1 MKLSGMFRISFVAA
15 IVTALILLPSRIAA
29 GGSNEASTS
38 TPLQRYYT
46 GQPGAVFNINDY
58 IKSLNYRNIND
69 YIKSLD
75 YRNIHK
81 LPEKPANTYRKVPF
95 YEGTPAYSIE
105 TPIETVRQA
114 LRDHG
119 SVSIVDAPNEY
130 AKRIVLNDGNIK
142 IEMMRN
148 EKSALINIFKH
159 LDPNL
164 HLLRNM
170 VRSNSINEDP
180 GVNIDHLP
188 VVNGKPMLF
197 QDSATLGHMITAA
210 RTEPKK
216 FYYVPHGRVP
226 ILIDPNIDKLIVDEG
241 RNVEEDP
248 YRVMVG
254 YNSAKN
260 QYGESLA
267 SIIWGKPI
275 KPSTDNLRT
284 AKISLKDSPRFRH
297 DGPRDAMAR
306 SLKNSKLI
314 RVYKEINGK
323 EYDYKV
329 KVLNPLAKKGEALR
343 FSVKPVSTLERLQ
356 MFFRFTH

>member
-46 GQPGAVFNINDY
+46 GQPGTVFDTNDY
-58 IKSLNYRNIND
+58 IRQLGYKT
-69 YIKSLD
+69 IKQMD
-75 YRNIHK
+75 GGDRK
-81 LPEKPANTYRKVPF
+81 LYTDVPF
-95 YEGTPAYSIE
+95 YSKTPLYSIG

-114 LRDHG
+114 LRDHR
-119 SVSIVDAPNEY
+119 SVGIVEAHPDKDALSK
-130 AKRIVLNDGNIK
+130 AKWIKMRDGK
-142 IEMMRN
+142 IETITN
-148 EKSALINIFKH
+148 EEDRRVMINIFRNQ
-159 LDPNL
+159 LDSKL
-164 HLLRNM
+164 HKLRNL
-170 VRSNSINEDP
+170 VRTEQIYIHP

-188 VVNGKPMLF
+188 VVNGKPILF

-343 FSVKPVSTLERLQ
+343 FSVKPVSTLERIR